1 MFLYKSLITI
11 FYPLIRIYLGV
22 RRHKGKEDAHPD
34 RFAERL
40 GRPSLARPDG
50 FLIWLHGASVG
61 EINSM
66 RGLIAGLHHD
76 YPRAAI
82 LLTSGTT
89 ASAKIAKNFDV
100 LHQYVP
106 IDVPFVIKRFMRH
119 WQPDLAI
126 RVDSDLWPIQLDAL
140 AHANIPNFLINGAM
154 SEKSFL
160 RHQKNKRFVKRM
172 MHSFTK
178 IMAKSA
184 ADAARFSGL
193 GAKDVCVMDNLKY
206 SVPPV
211 ADKPDMRKKWM
222 TAAGKRPIWHA
233 AVLGEGESEIVFNA
247 HRAILKKIP
256 NALLLITPRH
266 PSMKSELA
274 RAAGDLKITFR
285 TDDAAPNGNVY
296 VADTMGEMG
305 LFYRCAQIA
314 FMGRS
319 LLPECRGSS
328 PIEAMQLDNIVITGM
343 YTNTFD
349 EVYNEMAEGKVLERI
364 ADQTQ
369 LADMILKFLEDKK
382 FFATRHAAIEK
393 FIAKKSNTLEEVM
406 KVLRPKMPVKKAH

>member
-1 MFLYKSLITI
+1 MFLYKLLVTI
-11 FYPLIRIYLGV
+11 FYPIIRIYLGL
-22 RRHKGKEDAHPD
+22 RRRKGKEDAHPD

-40 GRPSLARPDG
+40 GRPSLARPNG

-66 RGLIAGLHHD
+66 RGLIARLHHD
-76 YPRAAI
+76 YPRAQI

-106 IDVPFVIKRFMRH
+106 IDVPFVVNRFMRH
-119 WQPDLAI
+119 WRPDLAI
-126 RVDSDLWPIQLDAL
+126 RVDSDLWPVQLDAL
-140 AHANIPNFLINGAM
+140 KIAGIPNFLINGAM

-160 RHQKNKRFVKRM
+160 RHQKNKRFAQRM
-172 MHSFTK
+172 MCSFTK
-178 IMAKSA
+178 IMAKSST
-184 ADAARFSGL
+184 DAARFSGL
-193 GAKDVCVMDNLKY
+193 GAKNVSVMDNLKY

-211 ADKPDMRKKWM
+211 ADKPELRKKWLV
-222 TAAGKRPIWHA
+222 AAGARPIWHA
-233 AVLGEGESEIVFNA
+233 AVLGEGESEIIFDA
-247 HRAILKKIP
+247 HRAILRKIP

-266 PSMKSELA
+266 PSMKAELA
-274 RAAGDLKITFR
+274 RTAGNLKIAFR
-285 TDDAAPNGNVY
+285 TDNSAPSGNVY

-305 LFYRCAQIA
+305 LFYRCANVA

-328 PIEAMQLDNIVITGM
+328 PIEAMQLDNIVITGKH
-343 YTNTFD
+343 TNTFD
-349 EVYNEMAEGKVLERI
+349 EVYDEMAADKVLERI
-364 ADQTQ
+364 ADTTQ
-369 LADMILKFLEDKK
+369 LASMVLKFLENKK
-382 FFATRHAAIEK
+382 FFTTRHAAIKK

-406 KVLRPKMPVKKAH
+406 TQLHPYIPIKKAR